1 MWKKRKTQIKRF
13 KDMFKPAHTYIPIPI
28 SILIKNIL
36 QKGNYRNKD
45 SLNFSD
51 SLLLSLMKKFIYS
64 KNKKKKKIN

>member
-1 MWKKRKTQIKRF
+1 
-13 KDMFKPAHTYIPIPI
+13 MFKPAHTYIPIPIPI

-64 KNKKKKKIN
+64 KNKKKKKNKLKHPYDK